1 MRLLG
6 CFTPPSATSVMTPLQ
21 LNFRRLIV
29 WLGLLGFV
37 WVVSVPAAEGPAW
50 PRKPDAVT
58 LAKPTPESE
67 KQAAN
72 LGLGRWIWTTN
83 FTDKQTCRLW
93 RAFTLPNTNGVRK
106 ANLRL
111 TADNSY
117 RLYLDGLEIGQG
129 GNWRG
134 LTDYDVTWLLG
145 SGSHVLAVEAFNDGL
160 EGGLILGLNIE
171 FADGQKM
178 LLTSDKSW
186 YVVPNEFRRWVGRKS
201 ADARWAHAQEVGVI
215 GQAPWWPYPLSI
227 VSPPPLRPEVL
238 SFWQTGWF
246 LGIVLI
252 VAAIAVGLSVRLAAK
267 LAVQTQ
273 AQKLLERERALIARD
288 IHDDLG
294 AGLTQLVLQ
303 GEVAQ
308 TEFPEGSP
316 ARTRLHQLS
325 DKARAVSHSLEE
337 VLWAVNSK
345 RDTLREFTSYLC
357 KYAQSFLSDTAIR
370 CRLDVQPEMPTSPFD
385 LPVRRSLFL
394 AVKEALHNAAKHSGA
409 GELFLRIQR
418 AGDRVIV
425 VVEDN
430 GQGFDATLQTEGNGL
445 TNMQQR
451 LAEMGGVCGIFSEPG
466 AGCRVEFNMP
476 LAHPLRREPWW
487 KRLFRRDAASDVPLH
502 PEP

>member
-1 MRLLG
+1 
-6 CFTPPSATSVMTPLQ
+6 MTPSHH
-21 LNFRRLIV
+21 NICRRQV
-29 WLGLLGFV
+29 WLLAALFLLS
-37 WVVSVPAAEGPAW
+37 WVARSEAEDATMW
-50 PRKPDAVT
+50 PRKPGATV
-58 LAKPTPESE
+58 AKPTPESE
-67 KQAAN
+67 KIAAE

-83 FTDKQTCRLW
+83 FADKQTCRLW
-93 RAFTLPNTNGVRK
+93 RGFTLPNTNGVRK

-117 RLYLDGLEIGQG
+117 RLYLDGREIGQG
-129 GNWRG
+129 GNWKS

-145 SGSHVLAVEAFNDGL
+145 SGTHVLAVEAFNDGL
-160 EGGLILGLNIE
+160 EGGLILGLKIE

-186 YVVPNEFRRWVGRKS
+186 HIVPNEARRWARRKS
-201 ADARWAHAQEVGVI
+201 ADTRWPHAEEVGVV
-215 GQAPWWPYPLSI
+215 GQAPWWTYPISI
-227 VSPPPLRPEVL
+227 VAPPPLRPEVL
-238 SFWQTGWF
+238 YFWQTGWF
-246 LGIVLI
+246 LVTVLT
-252 VAAIAVGLSVRLAAK
+252 VTAITLGLSVRLAAK
-267 LAVQTQ
+267 LAVQTR

-308 TEFPEGSP
+308 TEFPEGSA
-316 ARTRLHQLS
+316 ARERLNQLS

-345 RDTLREFTSYLC
+345 RDTLRDFTSYLC
-357 KYAQSFLSDTAIR
+357 KYAQSFLSATPIR
-370 CRLDVQPEMPTSPFD
+370 CRLDVQPEMPASEFD

-394 AVKEALHNAAKHSGA
+394 AVKEALNNAAKHSGA
-409 GELFLRIQR
+409 SELFLRIYR
-418 AGDRVIV
+418 EGDRVMV

-430 GQGFDATLQTEGNGL
+430 GQGFDATLQTDGNGL
-445 TNMQQR
+445 PNMQQR
-451 LAEMGGVCGIFSEPG
+451 LAEMGGVCGVFAEPG

-476 LAHPLRREPWW
+476 LAHPIRREPWW
-487 KRLFRRDAASDVPLH
+487 KRFFHRDPAPDHTLH

>member
-1 MRLLG
+1 MQH
-6 CFTPPSATSVMTPLQ
+6 PLHMKLSQ
-21 LNFRRLIV
+21 RPVHQPAV
-29 WLGLLGFV
+29 WLV
-37 WVVSVPAAEGPAW
+37 WLWFACVGTIHAAEGAAW
-50 PRKPDAVT
+50 PRKLDAVT
-58 LAKPTPESE
+58 VAKPTPESE
-67 KQAAN
+67 KAAAD

-83 FTDKQTCRLW
+83 YTDKQTCRLW
-93 RAFTLPNTNGVRK
+93 RSFTLPNTNGVRK

-117 RLYLDGLEIGQG
+117 RLYLDGREIGQG
-129 GNWRG
+129 GNWRS

-145 SGSHVLAVEAFNDGL
+145 SGSHVLAVEVFNDGL
-160 EGGLILGLNIE
+160 EGGLILGLKIE

-186 YVVPNEFRRWVGRKS
+186 YVVPDDVRRWVKRRS
-201 ADARWAHAQEVGVI
+201 PDARWMRAQEVGVI
-215 GQAPWWPYPLSI
+215 GQAPWWDRPLGL
-227 VSPPPLRPEVL
+227 VSPPPLRPEEL
-238 SFWQTGWF
+238 YFWQTGWF
-246 LGIVLI
+246 LTTVLA
-252 VAAIAVGLSVRLAAK
+252 VTGIAVGLSLRLAAK
-267 LAVQTQ
+267 LAVQMR

-308 TEFPEGSP
+308 TEFPEGSA
-316 ARTRLHQLS
+316 ARERLNQLS

-345 RDTLREFTSYLC
+345 RDTLRDFTSYLC
-357 KYAQSFLSDTAIR
+357 KYAQSFLSATPIR
-370 CRLDVQPEMPTSPFD
+370 CRLDVQPEMPASPFD

-430 GQGFDATLQTEGNGL
+430 GRGFDATLQTEGNGL
-445 TNMQQR
+445 ANMQQR
-451 LAEMGGVCGIFSEPG
+451 LAEMGGSCLFLTEPG

-476 LAHPLRREPWW
+476 LTHPIRHEPWW
-487 KRLFRRDAASDVPLH
+487 KRVFRREVAPDVSPH